1 MRDIIIRERVTK
13 KGILVSD
20 KEAISTPKSIPN
32 NRLQIASQI
41 DICDLTEVQI
51 PPILLHNTY
60 LLGIQLEFVKELS
73 IYVFAQDVPTVTD
86 ILRKHKVGGVAL
98 TEIKGAGRIKRK
110 EVRERDGWS
119 VRTVTPEYEPRT
131 KVETVVPDSTLKEIV
146 DDLVSGLGSENEP
159 RGMIFV
165 KDVSNAYEIGTK
177 LTGDIVVM
185 P

>member
-32 NRLQIASQI
+32 NNLQIASQI
-41 DICDLTEVQI
+41 DLCDLTEVQI
-51 PPILLHNTY
+51 PSILLRNTY

-73 IYVFAQDVPTVTD
+73 IYVFAQDVPTVTE
-86 ILRKHKVGGVAL
+86 ILKKHKVGGVAL

-110 EVRERDGWS
+110 EMRERDGWN
-119 VRTVTPEYEPRT
+119 VKTVTPEYEART
-131 KVETVVPDSTLKEIV
+131 KVETVVADVYLKQIV
-146 DDLVSGLGSENEP
+146 DDIVSGLGSENQP

-165 KDVSNAYEIGTK
+165 KDVSDAYEIGTK
-177 LTGDIVVM
+177 LSGEIVVM